1 MNQLNKYYNNLP
13 LIILG
18 YELKENE
25 LEIFLKNIS
34 ERDITKI
41 KIKYLDEIYE
51 IDNLTNN
58 KNNDFTITIK
68 RKRNNVVGEID
79 IFSIITDGKEI
90 YPQGKSQMIVRGR
103 SINFLGREKYLFVKD
118 VLKENNISRKD
129 IKYIPHNG
137 DMYWNCLC
145 GETNFNTH
153 KCNNCGM
160 DKEKVL
166 SVKTD
171 YAEESYETSEL
182 LKIRLNTILWLVI
195 IYVFYI
201 IIHMLL
207 GDFLLDNNL
216 KNNMYG
222 IINRF
227 IAPLTLI
234 IVSILSFIFL
244 NRYKTRESKVCEVI
258 KLITILYLNVA
269 SMIKTLETAYN
280 GLFQIGMDILF
291 VYELIRLHLLFGNK
305 YRFKK
310 VILALSVIC
319 GLISFGK
326 MINYSKYDL
335 ELSESGLEMTIKT
348 KGKELNIPDKLDGI
362 PITSI
367 IFLEDYDY
375 KIETIHINKYLENIN
390 IKSNLVLPNLKTIT
404 TNKSEKMH
412 VDNGIL
418 YLYNGKILLIPHNV
432 TSITLE
438 KEVIDRYSAMYALG
452 LETIYI
458 KNTVKTIEIQ
468 AFEGCKNV
476 KEIIFEE
483 GSNLE
488 MIEDNVFK
496 GCEALEEFE
505 LPISVK
511 KLGNGVLA
519 GCNNVKKVKVPF
531 VGNQREDNPKDLLAT
546 DIFVRLFGGTAAIQ
560 DYLVPE
566 TLENVEIYDIELIHN
581 ATFYR
586 CKNIKEIILPKKMTY
601 IGVNA
606 FYGCKSLSSFTIP
619 EGIETISESTF
630 EGCKNL
636 KEIVIPSSVKVIDT
650 NAFKSC
656 ESLEKV
662 IYNGDIKSLEIRDGN
677 DIIKNIL
684 FLKGV

>member
-1 MNQLNKYYNNLP
+1 MNQLNKYYNNFP

-34 ERDITKI
+34 EKDIAKI

-58 KNNDFTITIK
+58 KNDDFSVTIK
-68 RKRNNVVGEID
+68 RKRNNVLGEID
-79 IFSIITDGKEI
+79 IFSIITCGKEI

-118 VLKENNISRKD
+118 VLKENNISKNN

-145 GETNFNTH
+145 GETNFSSH

-166 SVKTD
+166 NVKTD
-171 YAEESYETSEL
+171 YAKESYETNEL

-201 IIHMLL
+201 AIHMLL

-227 IAPLTLI
+227 IVPLTLI
-234 IVSILSFIFL
+234 IASMFSFIFL
-244 NRYKTRESKVCEVI
+244 NRYKTNESKVCEII
-258 KLITILYLNVA
+258 KLITILYLNIA

-291 VYELIRLHLLFGNK
+291 AYELVKLHLLFGNK
-305 YRFKK
+305 YGLKK
-310 VILALSVIC
+310 AMLALSVIC

-367 IFLEDYDY
+367 LFLEDYDY

-390 IKSNLVLPNLKTIT
+390 INSNLVLPNLKNIT
-404 TNKSEKMH
+404 AEKSEKMY
-412 VDNGIL
+412 VNEGVL

-438 KEVIDRYSAMYALG
+438 KEIIDRYSAMYALG

-458 KNTVKTIEIQ
+458 KSTVKTIEIQ

-476 KEIIFEE
+476 RQIIFEE
-483 GSNLE
+483 GSTLE
-488 MIEDNVFK
+488 AIEDNAFK

-511 KLGNGVLA
+511 RLGDGVLA
-519 GCNNVKKVKVPF
+519 GCNNVKKVSIPF

-566 TLENVEIYDIELIHN
+566 TLEKVEIYDIELIHN

-586 CKNIKEIILPKKMTY
+586 CKNVKEIILPKEMTY

-606 FYGCKSLSSFTIP
+606 FYGCKSLTSFTIP
-619 EGIETISESTF
+619 EGIEIINESAF
-630 EGCKNL
+630 EGCTNL
-636 KEIVIPSSVKVIDT
+636 KEIVIPSSVKVIDI
-650 NAFKSC
+650 NAFKDC

-662 IYNGDIKSLEIRDGN
+662 IYNGDVNTLEIRGGN
-677 DIIKNIL
+677 KIIEEIL
-684 FLKGV
+684 ILKGA